1 MFNRLKHSMVIE
13 KAYLI
18 WSKDL
23 GLDIKNLISK
33 LPFAE
38 GATYRENLRDMQ
50 TKMGLELY
58 DVVVMMVIPFL
69 DFLDALTRGDITY
82 AVEVWYQEGRIQPD
96 VYNFFSTK
104 NKS

>member
-1 MFNRLKHSMVIE
+1 M
-13 KAYLI
+13 
-18 WSKDL
+18 

-38 GATYRENLRDMQ
+38 GAKYRENLRDMQ

-69 DFLDALTRGDITY
+69 DFLDTLTKDDIAF
-82 AVEVWYQEGRIQPD
+82 AVDQWYENGSIQPD
-96 VYNFFSTK
+96 VYNFFASK
-104 NKS
+104 K